1 MERFYFKI
9 IRKENMKNEFDWS
22 YLALFLIIG
31 LVIGFVIVII
41 PFQKAN
47 TENSVYKEILYQQSK
62 ASDVSIISQKAD
74 SYYNEAGFSYE
85 NLDYKSVES
94 NCRLARDYYSDA
106 SQGYKD
112 IKSELNSF
120 KRQDN
125 LIEIYSE
132 LIDYNSKIELNMFE
146 ACEHFE
152 SAVRYYDIYYNTDVP
167 YDDMSYDMGTGEI
180 GSMNEKIRL
189 HDRNVEK
196 FNDLL
201 SDFKIE
207 IKKRIK

>member
-1 MERFYFKI
+1 MT
-9 IRKENMKNEFDWS
+9 KNKFDWN
-22 YLALFLIIG
+22 YLTILTIFLLITV
-31 LVIGFVIVII
+31 LVIILIL
-41 PFQKAN
+41 FQKTN
-47 TENSVYKEILYQQSK
+47 VENSVYKEILYQQAK
-62 ASDVSIISQKAD
+62 AYDISIISQKAD

-85 NLDYKSVES
+85 NMDYKGVES
-94 NCRLARDYYSDA
+94 NCRLARDYYLDA

-120 KRQDN
+120 KIKDN

-132 LIDYNSKIELNMFE
+132 LIDYNSKLELNMFE

-167 YDDMSYDMGTGEI
+167 YDDMSYEMGGGEI
-180 GSMNEKIRL
+180 DFMNEKIRL

-201 SDFKIE
+201 SDFRVE
-207 IKKRIK
+207 IKERISN

>member
-1 MERFYFKI
+1 MT
-9 IRKENMKNEFDWS
+9 KNKFDWN
-22 YLALFLIIG
+22 YLTIFLLIIV
-31 LVIGFVIVII
+31 LVIIFIL
-41 PFQKAN
+41 FQKTN
-47 TENSVYKEILYQQSK
+47 VENSVYKEILYQQAK
-62 ASDVSIISQKAD
+62 AYDISIISQKAD

-85 NLDYKSVES
+85 NMDYKGVES
-94 NCRLARDYYSDA
+94 NCRLARDYYLDA

-120 KRQDN
+120 KIKDN

-167 YDDMSYDMGTGEI
+167 YDDMSYEMGGGEI
-180 GSMNEKIRL
+180 DFMNEKIRL

-201 SDFKIE
+201 SDFRVE
-207 IKKRIK
+207 IKERISN

>member
-1 MERFYFKI
+1 MT
-9 IRKENMKNEFDWS
+9 KNKFDWN
-22 YLALFLIIG
+22 YLTILTIFLLITV
-31 LVIGFVIVII
+31 LVIILIL
-41 PFQKAN
+41 FQKTN
-47 TENSVYKEILYQQSK
+47 VENSVYKEILYQQAK
-62 ASDVSIISQKAD
+62 ASDISIISQKAD

-85 NLDYKSVES
+85 NTDYKSVES
-94 NCRLARDYYSDA
+94 NCRLARDYYLDA

-120 KRQDN
+120 KIKDN

-132 LIDYNSKIELNMFE
+132 LIDYNSKLELNMFE

-167 YDDMSYDMGTGEI
+167 YDDMSYDMGGGEI
-180 GSMNEKIRL
+180 DFMNEKIRL

-201 SDFKIE
+201 SDFRVE
-207 IKKRIK
+207 IKERISN